1 MSAFDWHP
9 RHHRAALDGMLAL
22 TLEERGAY
30 NTILDLIYERG
41 GAVPDDDRWL
51 AGWMGCST
59 RRWNI
64 IKAALI
70 VKGKIVV
77 RDRDGDRFLTNPRA
91 EKELSSQADRTR
103 KLSENGA
110 KGQRKRR
117 ENEAVSNEIKEVAP
131 ARLKLKTETVD
142 KNPPT
147 PQGGSVLAKQL
158 YDLGTKLARQRSS
171 VKDTE
176 RSAAAALRRGKT
188 PEQIQR
194 GLAAYYASEEGRRV
208 EKGVHRMIENDRFE
222 AFLAPETDTT
232 AWDDLRWQVAVN
244 RWRRDGFWPE
254 GIGPAPGQPGCRCPA
269 SLYVTEADSFRMSA

>member
-77 RDRDGDRFLTNPRA
+77 RDRDGDRFLTNQRA
-91 EKELSSQADRTR
+91 EKELATQADRTR

-117 ENEAVSNEIKEVAP
+117 ENESAP
-131 ARLKLKTETVD
+131 NKNNDIAQAPLKLKTETVD

-147 PQGGSVLAKQL
+147 PQGGGVLAKQL
-158 YDLGTKLARQRSS
+158 FEIGTKLARQRSS
-171 VKDTE
+171 VKDVE
-176 RSAAAALRRGKT
+176 RTALAALRRGKT
-188 PEQIQR
+188 AEQLQR
-194 GLAAYYASEEGRRV
+194 GLTAYYASEEGRRV

-222 AFLAPETDTT
+222 SFLPESTDTT
-232 AWDDLRWQVAVN
+232 TWPDLRWQIAIN
-244 RWRRDGFWPE
+244 RWRRDGHWPD

-269 SLYVTEADSFRMSA
+269 SLYVAEAQRVSA